1 MVQELMGDPEK
12 LVDSVCRKR
21 KVTQQSQPQRQVTG
35 VGGGGVG
42 GAFDA
47 SEWVHAKNGW
57 NEWVAQPSGRT
68 YYHNPSTGMTQWN
81 TPHASVSVVQRMH
94 QQERLEEAQEQEQQ
108 IQEQLRE
115 QTSAHKVTDDLI
127 VVAIREIVVTRPDI
141 SSSRVR
147 MILEQVNK
155 FNVSIKRVN
164 DVRLRFQL

>member
-1 MVQELMGDPEK
+1 
-12 LVDSVCRKR
+12 
-21 KVTQQSQPQRQVTG
+21 
-35 VGGGGVG
+35 
-42 GAFDA
+42 
-47 SEWVHAKNGW
+47 
-57 NEWVAQPSGRT
+57 
-68 YYHNPSTGMTQWN
+68 
-81 TPHASVSVVQRMH
+81 MH